1 MDAELACTIEDD
13 QGCHVGSIRS
23 ATTGGWHGVAQ
34 FLGGGDAA
42 SWDFVVQRADGSPVF
57 HVRRPR
63 VRGWRDR
70 HERFELRDPW
80 GRDIGRLI
88 QNNSYLAGL
97 KTFALESGQ
106 ATLGLT
112 TFDDYKRVDG
122 AFGEN
127 ATHTVTIN
135 DANGRPVA
143 GIIQRRTTRQ
153 LIGNDFYDYT
163 LTFAYPPYEPMG
175 SLCLVVALAG
185 YFHRRTAR
193 GGTLRGIP
201 GV

>member
-1 MDAELACTIEDD
+1 
-13 QGCHVGSIRS
+13 
-23 ATTGGWHGVAQ
+23 
-34 FLGGGDAA
+34 
-42 SWDFVVQRADGSPVF
+42 
-57 HVRRPR
+57 
-63 VRGWRDR
+63 
-70 HERFELRDPW
+70 
-80 GRDIGRLI
+80 
-88 QNNSYLAGL
+88 
-97 KTFALESGQ
+97 
-106 ATLGLT
+106 
-112 TFDDYKRVDG
+112 
-122 AFGEN
+122 
-127 ATHTVTIN
+127 VTIN